1 METLYE
7 LWESRF
13 NEGIGEEISRDQ
25 RDEEKKKIYD
35 VSWRER
41 GQIFCWRNEAK
52 FLDFHDN

>member
-25 RDEEKKKIYD
+25 RDEEKKKYMMLI
-35 VSWRER
+35 EEK
-41 GQIFCWRNEAK
+41 GGK
-52 FLDFHDN
+52 FFVEEMRLSF